1 MANLAKI
8 RAVTQKVVVDIDGE
22 ILNVEVNVNNFSM
35 QQIALFES
43 RNFDNPQDAINDLA
57 QFICELLFS
66 WDLYENQNDAMPIE
80 LTPEIV
86 KGLPY
91 RVLTEIITK
100 VGDELKVGK

>member
-8 RAVTQKVVVDIDGE
+8 RAVTQKVTVDIDGE

-43 RNFDNPQDAINDLA
+43 RNFENPQDAIDDLA
-57 QFICELLFS
+57 QFLCELLVK
-66 WDLYENQNDAMPIE
+66 WDLYENEGDTEPI
-80 LTPEIV
+80 LLVPEVV

-100 VGDELKVGK
+100 IGEELKVGK